1 MKKQL
6 ALASFASLLSLALA
20 SPASAG
26 ESAFCGRDAVG
37 VGVVAALGEEGN
49 VGQAAPL
56 VTEIDN
62 TCAARADVEFSP
74 AAIQLRQ
81 AAPARNMSDHEY
93 RMLSDG
99 LAQKL
104 DMESGRTPW
113 RELAFDSAAFE
124 TAPGF

>member
-1 MKKQL
+1 MKMQL
-6 ALASFASLLSLALA
+6 ALASFVSLLGLALA
-20 SPASAG
+20 SPASAR
-26 ESAFCGRDAVG
+26 ESALCGRDAVG
-37 VGVVAALGEEGN
+37 VGVAATLGEEGN
-49 VGQAAPL
+49 AGRAAPL

-62 TCAARADVEFSP
+62 SCAARADVEFSP
-74 AAIQLRQ
+74 AAVLPQQ

-93 RMLSDG
+93 RVLSEG

-113 RELAFDSAAFE
+113 HERTFDSAAFE